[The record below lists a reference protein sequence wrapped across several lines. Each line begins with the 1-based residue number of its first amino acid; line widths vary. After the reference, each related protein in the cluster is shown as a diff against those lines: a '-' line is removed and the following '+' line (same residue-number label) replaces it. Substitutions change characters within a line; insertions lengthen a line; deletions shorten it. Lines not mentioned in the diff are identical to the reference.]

1 MDYDVCCAESAVLS
15 ADYYDDS
22 DDDDNDDMKLQQHSR
37 PVLNG
42 WSLKLPSDSDAA
54 IFGCR
59 FSEELCVEELI
70 SPSAGESSLSC
81 ITVWCY

>member
-22 DDDDNDDMKLQQHSR
+22 DDDDDNDYMKPQPHCR

-59 FSEELCVEELI
+59 FSEELCVEELL
-70 SPSAGESSLSC
+70 SPSAGGSTL
-81 ITVWCY
+81 